1 MPPPAEKTL
10 GSLLNG
16 RANKYR
22 PVEQLLELGVRHLE
36 ADFNFGLLALA
47 PLFAELVALGVQ
59 PLTHEQLVHTAV
71 GGVQG
76 PDDPR
81 VVDARVLSRE
91 EQATLR

>member
-1 MPPPAEKTL
+1 MHLPPPAEETL

-16 RANKYR
+16 QR
-22 PVEQLLELGVRHLE
+22 VQSLELGVRALE
-36 ADFNFGLLALA
+36 ADFSFGLLALA
-47 PLFAELVALGVQ
+47 PLVAELVALGVQ
-59 PLTHEQLVHTAV
+59 PLTLEQLVHAAE

-91 EQATLR
+91 EQAILR